1 MQLLEL
7 SHMLDGATTP
17 HLLLPGVAIPGRDCQ
32 GQGDDGCLRASVHM
46 PGLQS
51 HHFQAALDGWDAPK
65 CTCADG
71 ISGLYYLGSS
81 PPCFCGFV
89 DVEVLILLLYCYI
102 FIVLH
107 YSLVPFAPL
116 KFASRD

>member
-7 SHMLDGATTP
+7 SHMLDGVTTP

-32 GQGDDGCLRASVHM
+32 GRGDDGCLRASVHM

-51 HHFQAALDGWDAPK
+51 HHFQAALDGWDAPN
-65 CTCADG
+65 A
-71 ISGLYYLGSS
+71 LVQMEFLGCITLARAL
-81 PPCFCGFV
+81 PGFCSFV